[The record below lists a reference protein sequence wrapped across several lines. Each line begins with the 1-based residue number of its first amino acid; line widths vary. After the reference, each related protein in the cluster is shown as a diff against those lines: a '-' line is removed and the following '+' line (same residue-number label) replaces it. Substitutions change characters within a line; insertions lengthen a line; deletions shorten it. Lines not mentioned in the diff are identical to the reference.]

1 MCFSFIRLSS
11 LNSSLCHQWSSTP
24 NAQGIFKHVTNK
36 NTQSG
41 STQILADKNI
51 TLRNIESPFTDVDLL
66 RTKKS
71 WYTNSLKLK
80 YFQFRTFFSQCICF
94 IASVGSVLPQ
104 LQSFIAHCWSRM
116 RFRRLKSKY
125 GCKEKVLRVTQWFTN
140 SSHSWICHS
149 QAFYKASLSVFTI
162 TVTTSRVKSLT

>member
-66 RTKKS
+66 RTKKKLVHKLTKAEVFSVQNFFLTMYLLHCFS
-71 WYTNSLKLK
+71 WL
-80 YFQFRTFFSQCICF
+80 
-94 IASVGSVLPQ
+94 
-104 LQSFIAHCWSRM
+104 SFTS
-116 RFRRLKSKY
+116 
-125 GCKEKVLRVTQWFTN
+125 T
-140 SSHSWICHS
+140 
-149 QAFYKASLSVFTI
+149 TI
-162 TVTTSRVKSLT
+162 LYCTLLIQNEV